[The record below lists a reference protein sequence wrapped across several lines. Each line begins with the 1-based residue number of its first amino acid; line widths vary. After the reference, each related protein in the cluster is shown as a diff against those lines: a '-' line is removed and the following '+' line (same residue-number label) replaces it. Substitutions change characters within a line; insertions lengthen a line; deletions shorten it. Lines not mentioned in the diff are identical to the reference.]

1 MFVTALTPQSYGQ
14 QVLRDWMIMKKN
26 DRSPGQRQLDSVPHL
41 TRRLNQSRAQLTTVG
56 RINGCSRE
64 LSNGLFQVRVR
75 VRLEP
80 LSALNHLDQLS
91 SVTRNT

>member
-26 DRSPGQRQLDSVPHL
+26 DRSVRSLVSVSSIL

-64 LSNGLFQVRVR
+64 LSNPHAR
-75 VRLEP
+75 
-80 LSALNHLDQLS
+80 ADS
-91 SVTRNT
+91 SKSESESD